1 VADRLVEE
9 MQRHNAYVATESE
22 ADRIVE
28 VCIQDDSPTRDLIGQ
43 DATVILE
50 RAGISAPP
58 ATKCVVLDRR
68 PEDCPIV
75 QHEQMMPVLPVLRVE
90 SFDEGVEVAIR
101 TEHGFK
107 HTAAI
112 HSDSI
117 DRITRFAKA
126 IDTTVFVANAPAYAW
141 VGVGAEGWLS
151 QTIAG
156 PTGEGVTDARTWT
169 RQRMIALGG
178 SLRVV

>member
-1 VADRLVEE
+1 
-9 MQRHNAYVATESE
+9 
-22 ADRIVE
+22 
-28 VCIQDDSPTRDLIGQ
+28 
-43 DATVILE
+43 
-50 RAGISAPP
+50 
-58 ATKCVVLDRR
+58 
-68 PEDCPIV
+68 
-75 QHEQMMPVLPVLRVE
+75 MPVLPVLRVK
-90 SFDEGVEVAIR
+90 SFGEGVELAIR
-101 TEHGFK
+101 TEHGFR

-117 DRITRFAKA
+117 EHITQFARA
-126 IDTTVFVANAPAYAW
+126 IKTTIFVANAPAYAW

-169 RQRMIALGG
+169 RQRMTALGG